1 MTPQGPPPLAAV
13 SEPTLESILQHLLAE
28 TGWTWA
34 EASIRVMRGTH
45 DASVPIASA
54 GTPDAA
60 AVPVLHHAVVAPREE
75 LPAGLVRAASSQPVP
90 PPAHPDRV
98 ALLVSAASGHV
109 LREWAAHE
117 QRRLTAIADPA
128 LTQTLRS
135 VRSAEDS
142 LGNALGVVLGWLRLL
157 DSGMTGSAARD
168 GIPVAIRRLGALQ
181 GTMSDFLR
189 DTATKAIGEH
199 ARQRVNATAALA
211 QAWRRPP
218 AAGDPVLVLGNRS
231 HILDF
236 LAAAKDLTA
245 AEPSVVDGQWVL
257 PIDRPG
263 DLGSAAMSSLT
274 ASGGVFL
281 PHLGG
286 HAAAWTVIEETS

>member
-1 MTPQGPPPLAAV
+1 MTLEGPPPPATI
-13 SEPTLESILQHLLAE
+13 SEPTLDAILHRLLAA

-54 GTPDAA
+54 GTHDDD
-60 AVPVLHHAVVAPREE
+60 AVPVLHHVVVAPREE
-75 LPAGLVRAASSQPVP
+75 LPAGLVRARALVQDR
-90 PPAHPDRV
+90 PAESPDLV

-135 VRSAEDS
+135 VRAAEDT

-168 GIPVAIRRLGALQ
+168 GIPVAIRRLDALQ
-181 GTMSDFLR
+181 DSMADFLR
-189 DTATKAIGEH
+189 DTAGKAIVEH

-211 QAWRRPP
+211 QAWRRPS
-218 AAGDPVLVLGNRS
+218 ADAEPVLVLGNRS
-231 HILDF
+231 HVLAF
-236 LAAAKDLTA
+236 LAAAREITDSP
-245 AEPSVVDGQWVL
+245 PSVIDGQWVL

-274 ASGGVFL
+274 ASGGVLL

-286 HAAAWTVIEETS
+286 HAAAWTVIEEAS